1 MAPSS
6 PREARPSTVAR
17 AVASRLN
24 GARSR
29 GPVTAAG
36 EARSALNGTRHG
48 LCSARFFLL
57 PDEDPEAYAAF
68 LAGMLGS
75 LAPGDEAERQ
85 AAERAAQAMWRE
97 SRADRLEAE
106 ILADV
111 FAARGLEDRAAAQA
125 ALQAAM
131 RMLAVLIRYRGR
143 IERDRDRALEAF
155 HALRRRPRP
164 AGAAPP
170 LAPQSEPEPPA
181 AVAGTSEPEPAP
193 PPPLLRP
200 VPAVRGTREPEPAP
214 RLSRRERRRRAALE
228 RQAQRRAA

>member
-1 MAPSS
+1 M
-6 PREARPSTVAR
+6 
-17 AVASRLN
+17 
-24 GARSR
+24 
-29 GPVTAAG
+29 
-36 EARSALNGTRHG
+36 
-48 LCSARFFLL
+48 
-57 PDEDPEAYAAF
+57 F

-75 LAPGDEAERQ
+75 LGPEDEAERQ
-85 AAERAAQAMWRE
+85 AAERTAQAMWRE

-164 AGAAPP
+164 AETAPP
-170 LAPQSEPEPPA
+170 PALRSEPEPS
-181 AVAGTSEPEPAP
+181 AVCRARANP
-193 PPPLLRP
+193 
-200 VPAVRGTREPEPAP
+200 
-214 RLSRRERRRRAALE
+214 SRRHGSAAASGGGARPCNGRRSAGRRSRGRRGCLTGAIAATNCGGS
-228 RQAQRRAA
+228 RARPFLVAFSGSIAWIDP

>member
-1 MAPSS
+1 
-6 PREARPSTVAR
+6 
-17 AVASRLN
+17 
-24 GARSR
+24 
-29 GPVTAAG
+29 
-36 EARSALNGTRHG
+36 
-48 LCSARFFLL
+48 
-57 PDEDPEAYAAF
+57 
-68 LAGMLGS
+68 MLGS
-75 LAPGDEAERQ
+75 LGPEDEAERQ

-111 FAARGLEDRAAAQA
+111 FAARGLEDRAEAQA

-164 AGAAPP
+164 AETAPP
-170 LAPQSEPEPPA
+170 PALRSEPESS
-181 AVAGTSEPEPAP
+181 AVMPGTSEPEP
-193 PPPLLRP
+193 
-200 VPAVRGTREPEPAP
+200 TP
-214 RLSRRERRRRAALE
+214 RLSRRERRRRAALQ

>member
-1 MAPSS
+1 
-6 PREARPSTVAR
+6 
-17 AVASRLN
+17 
-24 GARSR
+24 
-29 GPVTAAG
+29 
-36 EARSALNGTRHG
+36 
-48 LCSARFFLL
+48 
-57 PDEDPEAYAAF
+57 
-68 LAGMLGS
+68 MLGS
-75 LAPGDEAERQ
+75 LGPEDEAERQ
-85 AAERAAQAMWRE
+85 AAERTAQAMWRE

-106 ILADV
+106 ILAGV

-155 HALRRRPRP
+155 HTLRRRPRP
-164 AGAAPP
+164 AEAAPP
-170 LAPQSEPEPPA
+170 PALRSESEPPA

-193 PPPLLRP
+193 PPSLLRP
-200 VPAVRGTREPEPAP
+200 VPAVRGTREPEPTP